1 MVSCM
6 EQRVVRGAWHAQPM
20 RTPLSGVGVG
30 LIVIGLAAL
39 GYQGF
44 RYTTRDTVLDIGPI
58 QATTERTRWMPLP
71 PVLGAGA
78 VVAGV
83 AVLALG
89 MRKVA

>member
-1 MVSCM
+1 MA
-6 EQRVVRGAWHAQPM
+6 QQVVRSAWQAQGM
-20 RTPLSGVGVG
+20 RTPLSGFGVV
-30 LIVIGLAAL
+30 LIVLGLAAL

-58 QATTERTRWMPLP
+58 HATTERTRWMPLP

-78 VVAGV
+78 IVAGV

-89 MRKVA
+89 MRKAA